1 MKHSDKLIL
10 TDMTFRACHGVLPVE
25 RRRRQ
30 EFRVTVEL
38 EAPLVRAGCSDS
50 LAHAIDY
57 CAVQAVVREVVEGA
71 HRKLIEA
78 LAEDIARRLLAAFPA
93 AQAVVVAL
101 LKPNPPVAFKFGGV
115 QVRLRRT
122 RKDTRR

>member
-1 MKHSDKLIL
+1 MKHSDKLVL
-10 TDMTFRACHGVLPVE
+10 TDMTFRACHGVLPEE

-38 EAPLVRAGCSDS
+38 ETSLVRPGRSDS
-50 LAHAIDY
+50 LADAIDY
-57 CAVQAVVREVVEGA
+57 CAVQAVVRQVVEGA

-93 AQAVVVAL
+93 AQAVVVKL
-101 LKPNPPVAFKFGGV
+101 LKPSPPVAFKFGGV
-115 QVRLRRT
+115 QVRIRRT
-122 RKDTRR
+122 RKKSRR